1 MLRGGRH
8 NGAMAGSLIA
18 DLDRDPA
25 AVAGMFDAVAPR
37 YDIVNDCLSLGQART
52 WRAAVVRA
60 LAPRPGE
67 LLLDAAA
74 GTATSSLPLAA
85 TGARVIA
92 CDFSQG
98 MLAHARIRVGRIADG
113 SDQSGSVQ
121 LIAGDT
127 LALPFAD
134 HAFDAVTISFGLR
147 NTVNPA
153 AALTELRRVTRPG
166 GRLVVCEF
174 ATPVRPLL
182 RTVYREYLMGVLP
195 AVAGAVSG
203 RSQPY
208 GYLARSIREWP
219 SQSELA
225 DKIRA
230 TGWDAVA
237 WRNLSGGIV
246 ALHRA
251 CRGGVR

>member
-1 MLRGGRH
+1 
-8 NGAMAGSLIA
+8 MAGSTSA
-18 DLDRDPA
+18 NLDRDPA

-37 YDIVNDCLSLGQART
+37 YDLVNDCLSLGQTRF
-52 WRAAVVRA
+52 WRSAVARA
-60 LAPRPGE
+60 LAVQPGE
-67 LLLDAAA
+67 RVLDAAA

-85 TGARVIA
+85 AGALVIA

-98 MLAHARIRVGRIADG
+98 MLAHARPRVGRVG
-113 SDQSGSVQ
+113 RGTDQVGSVC

-134 HAFDAVTISFGLR
+134 DAFDAVTISFGLR

-153 AALTELRRVTRPG
+153 AALTELRRVTGPG

-174 ATPVRPLL
+174 ATPIRPLL

-208 GYLARSIREWP
+208 TYLARSIREWP

-230 TGWDAVA
+230 TGWDAVE

-251 CRGGVR
+251 WRGGVR